1 MTNTKRDVEAFSSQ
15 LSEKIWGHRF
25 RDGQKGAE
33 YLLEFLNVMWGTG
46 YQLGASE
53 YKRKQMTGFRQ
64 FVFEGMKEGSKSEAP
79 VQLDP
84 EKKKRLLTHIKD
96 DEKVSIIKNFLVN
109 LEVPLYDKKGKE
121 ANRSWYAR
129 SLYPLHESLLFFELR
144 TKGKNIS
151 FERNFYAR
159 GGELYYLMLTYGT
172 RNNVKLKE
180 QIETRLRDLLQRN
193 KKIEH
198 LVNEL
203 EQIIENRKAGQAE
216 GTPQCLKKNDKG
228 QEYPHLPVE
237 DCALFPKFAK
247 QFAQV
252 ISMRLDI
259 YELFRLLT
267 SLICYHLTLYMNQR
281 ASEGCTGD
289 TCVVEEL
296 IQCKVCQT
304 TYFFDCLDA
313 QVPQIRKLA
322 SDTFTKNET
331 LIKRKFESYFKRQF
345 FGVIGEEEQFA
356 ARLIEWKQNPDAF
369 LEDFGLKSLREP
381 RRGTIKKALEKCTS
395 YQDAT
400 THLYNKIKDIISD
413 QLKRQQ
419 LNITRGLAVDGG
431 FGGYRPGESYRYF
444 ISDDFLQA
452 IVYAT
457 VEPNKSMEFH
467 EFLQLLYKEF
477 GIVIAEKEARQT
489 GLYEQSKL
497 NIKYF
502 QMNEKQLREKLKHNG
517 LLIEYSDATA
527 MIHNPYEAAQ
537 EVMA

>member
-1 MTNTKRDVEAFSSQ
+1 MTNTKKDVEAFSSQ
-15 LSEKIWGHRF
+15 LSERIWGHRF
-25 RDGQKGAE
+25 KDGQKGEE
-33 YLLEFLNVMWGTG
+33 YLLEFLNVMWGTK
-46 YQLGASE
+46 YKLDASYYE
-53 YKRKQMTGFRQ
+53 RKQMIGFRQ

-79 VQLDP
+79 VKLDP
-84 EKKKRLLTHIKD
+84 EKKERLLATIKD
-96 DEKVSIIKNFLVN
+96 DERISIIRNFLVN

-172 RNNVKLKE
+172 RRDKALRK
-180 QIETRLRDLLQRN
+180 QIETRLQELLQRN
-193 KKIEH
+193 KKIEY

-203 EQIIENRKAGQAE
+203 ENIIENREAGKAE
-216 GTPQCLKKNDKG
+216 GSPQYLKKNEKEH
-228 QEYPHLPVE
+228 EYPHLPVE
-237 DCALFPKFAK
+237 DCELFLKFSE

-252 ISMRLDI
+252 ISLRLDI

-281 ASEGCTGD
+281 ASEGCGGNVCT
-289 TCVVEEL
+289 VEEQ
-296 IQCKVCQT
+296 IHCKICQT

-313 QVPQIRKLA
+313 QVPQVRKLA

-345 FGVIGEEEQFA
+345 FEIIGEEEDFA
-356 ARLIEWKQNPDAF
+356 TRLDEWKQNPDNF
-369 LEDFGLKSLREP
+369 LEDFGLKNLREP
-381 RRGTIKKALEKCTS
+381 RKETIKKALKKCIS

-444 ISDDFLQA
+444 ITDAFLQA

-457 VEPNKSMEFH
+457 VKPDKSIEFH

-477 GIVIAEKEARQT
+477 GIVVAEKEARQS
-489 GLYEQSKL
+489 GLYELSKL

-502 QMNEKQLREKLKHNG
+502 QMNERQLREKLKHNG

-527 MIHNPYEAAQ
+527 MIHNPYEATW